1 MNLNDVAKS
10 FAGAKR
16 GHGTERHSIKSLS
29 KRLMLSR
36 QTVRKML
43 KGGEL
48 EFSAQFDTG
57 GNGPS
62 YEFPSARLD
71 AMRESIVEEIINE
84 ICARLQGLD
93 LPEHEMVLAALHG
106 CRCQKADVEHEF
118 ATKANDDDDDDEHE
132 VAKLIGAGVGGGA
145 GAAIGGRLIGGIAGR
160 ITGAAIGS
168 AAGGSIGGTDAAPDI
183 AAAGVGAGIGY
194 GAHKL
199 IPSTGG
205 YRAAAERAAAAG
217 EEILKGRMVT
227 ALRRALA
234 KAAAKAI

>member
-10 FAGAKR
+10 FGGVKR
-16 GHGTERHSIKSLS
+16 GHGSERHSIKSLS
-29 KRLMLSR
+29 RRLLLSR

-48 EFSAQFDTG
+48 EFSAQFDA
-57 GNGPS
+57 GNNGRT
-62 YEFPSARLD
+62 YEFPSAHLD

-93 LPEHEMVLAALHG
+93 VPEHEMVLAALHG
-106 CRCQKADVEHEF
+106 LRAQKADVEHEF
-118 ATKANDDDDDDEHE
+118 ATKPNDDDDDDEHE
-132 VAKLIGAGVGGGA
+132 VARLIGAGVGGGA

-168 AAGGSIGGTDAAPDI
+168 AAGGSIGETDVAPDI
-183 AAAGVGAGIGY
+183 AAAGIGAGLGY

-199 IPSTGG
+199 IQSRGG
-205 YRAAAERAAAAG
+205 YAAVAEAAAPAVKEAG
-217 EEILKGRMVT
+217 GRMLA

-234 KAAAKAI
+234 RSAAKAI